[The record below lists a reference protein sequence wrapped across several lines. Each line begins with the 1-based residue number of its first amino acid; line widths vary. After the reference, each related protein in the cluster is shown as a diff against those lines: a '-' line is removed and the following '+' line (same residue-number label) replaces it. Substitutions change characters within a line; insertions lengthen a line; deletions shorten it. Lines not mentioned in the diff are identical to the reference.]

1 MSRQSLRSAVVA
13 AAATLE
19 QAGVPSP
26 AVDAEELAAHLL
38 GVSRTRLGLTPL
50 VEPTWVERYQAL
62 VARRSQRIP
71 LQYLVGSVP
80 FGRAQIAVGPGVFV
94 PRPETEFL
102 VDWSLRAIA
111 DRPNPTVVDLCTG
124 SGAIALAISAARPD
138 ARVIAVERSQAALSW
153 ARRNIVAHVDAG
165 GTPVE
170 LRGGDILDQR
180 LLADLDASADL
191 VTANPPYVPDGTPVE
206 PEVADHDPAE
216 AVFGGPDG
224 LALIRPLISVA
235 AGLLKVDG
243 VLAIEHDDTQGESVP
258 ELLRKRQV
266 LADVA
271 DHADLAG
278 RPRFV
283 TATRVRM
290 PLPVSRAGTLHS

>member
-1 MSRQSLRSAVVA
+1 MSRQSLRSAIVA

-26 AVDAEELAAHLL
+26 AVDAEELAAHQL

-50 VEPTWVERYQAL
+50 VESSWVENYQAL
-62 VARRSQRIP
+62 VARRAQRIP
-71 LQYLVGSVP
+71 LQYLLGSVP
-80 FGRAQIAVGPGVFV
+80 FGRARIAVGPGVFV

-102 VDWSLRAIA
+102 LEWALRAIA
-111 DRPNPTVVDLCTG
+111 DRPAPTVVDLCAG

-138 ARVIAVERSQAALSW
+138 ARVIAVERSETALSW
-153 ARRNIVAHVDAG
+153 ARRNVIAHVNAG

-180 LLADLDASADL
+180 LLSDLDASADL

-224 LALIRPLISVA
+224 LSLIKPLISVA

-258 ELLRKRQV
+258 DLLRVRRV
-266 LADVA
+266 LADVV

-290 PLPVSRAGTLHS
+290 ELPASRAGTLRS